1 MLKTGILHLCT
12 LKIICGYIQVQVLC
26 IYLFVIFKLPIHPV
40 GDLFF
45 TFLLFSTGA
54 PPRNDCSLEA
64 VTDLIF
70 GEFLGPHTYCT
81 YLAWISWSIYP
92 LNSENQS
99 VLPRVASC
107 EMMLLQP
114 GMKHKP
120 CN

>member
-81 YLAWISWSIYP
+81 YLAWIS
-92 LNSENQS
+92 
-99 VLPRVASC
+99 VLPRVARC

-120 CN
+120 YN